1 MSRASREADDLRV
14 PPRRPA
20 RPTPCRQD
28 ERGVALLEA
37 AFVLPVLVVVVLGI
51 MEFGLVFASTSTA
64 TQASRSGTRVA
75 AVQYAAAGTAAA
87 AQRTATD
94 SIAAA
99 VAADLKGLGGAT
111 PVGLAI
117 YKVDPTSTS
126 GLPVGGRPGVNMVG
140 GCTDRCVRYTWNG
153 TSMAYSSGSWTDPD
167 ACGAAIDSIGVYV
180 QVNHKYVTGLLGSTR
195 TVTGSTVMRLEP
207 LSTDQC
213 TG

>member
-1 MSRASREADDLRV
+1 MDLRSAF
-14 PPRRPA
+14 RA
-20 RPTPCRQD
+20 RSGLPWTGRLASKD
-28 ERGVALLEA
+28 ERGAALIEA
-37 AFVLPVLVVVVLGI
+37 AFVIPVLVVIVLGI

-75 AVQYAAAGTAAA
+75 AVQYAAAGTTSQ

-99 VAADLKGLGGAT
+99 VSADLKGLGGAT
-111 PVGLAI
+111 PVGIAI
-117 YKVDPTSTS
+117 YKVDPASTS
-126 GLPVGGRPGVNMVG
+126 GLPVGGNPGANLVG

-153 TSMAYSSGSWTDPD
+153 TTLAYSSGSWTDPD
-167 ACGAAIDSIGVYV
+167 ACGATIDSIGVYV
-180 QVNHKYVTGLLGSTR
+180 QANHRYVTGLLGSTR
-195 TVTGSTVMRLEP
+195 TVTGKTVMRLEP

>member
-1 MSRASREADDLRV
+1 MDPRSALRAFRGL
-14 PPRRPA
+14 PRSGRRRTA
-20 RPTPCRQD
+20 D
-28 ERGVALLEA
+28 ERGAALIEA
-37 AFVLPVLVVVVLGI
+37 AFVIPVLVVIVLGI

-75 AVQYAAAGTAAA
+75 AVQYAAAGTTAA

-99 VAADLKGLGGAT
+99 VSADLKGLGGAT
-111 PVGLAI
+111 PVGIAI

-126 GLPVGGRPGVNMVG
+126 GLPVGGNPGTNMVG

-153 TSMAYSSGSWTDPD
+153 TTMVYSSGSWTDPD
-167 ACGAAIDSIGVYV
+167 ACGSTIDSIGVYV
-180 QVNHKYVTGLLGSTR
+180 QVNHKYVTGLLGTYR
-195 TVTGSTVMRLEP
+195 TVTGKTVMRLEP

>member
-1 MSRASREADDLRV
+1 MDPQTARRALPGLTSMGRGPSR
-14 PPRRPA
+14 
-20 RPTPCRQD
+20 D
-28 ERGVALLEA
+28 ERATAIIEA
-37 AFVLPVLVVVVLGI
+37 AFVIPVLVVIVLGI

-75 AVQYAAAGTAAA
+75 AVQYAAAGTTAQ

-99 VAADLKGLGGAT
+99 VSADLKGLGGAT
-111 PVGLAI
+111 PVGIAI

-126 GLPVGGRPGVNMVG
+126 GLPVGGNPGVGMTG

-153 TSMAYSSGSWTDPD
+153 TTMAYSSGSWTDPD
-167 ACGAAIDSIGVYV
+167 ACGATIDSIGVYV

-195 TVTGSTVMRLEP
+195 TVTGKTVMRLEP